1 MKITDLRTFFIKKMD
16 RLLDLE
22 ELSKA
27 GGSYWDLTSKAKNY
41 FKTNLI
47 LLEKIDLSEIWET
60 IPVNLKQ
67 DLSLYY
73 NLYHNNLTTDE
84 AYERTCYP
92 KEFFWLRVNYGCY
105 LFWVNFRAK
114 NNRIDDF

>member
-1 MKITDLRTFFIKKMD
+1 MTITDLRNFFIKKMD

-27 GGSYWDLTSKAKNY
+27 GGSYWDLTRKAKN
-41 FKTNLI
+41 FFRTNLI
-47 LLEKIDLSEIWET
+47 LLEKIDLAEVWDS
-60 IPVNLKQ
+60 IPVDLKQ

-73 NLYHNNLTTDE
+73 NLCHNNIKINE
-84 AYERTCYP
+84 AYEKTCYP

-105 LFWVNFRAK
+105 LFWVIYRQK
-114 NNRIDDF
+114 NDIKGG